1 MNITTLDPQVFFDA
15 AECFLA
21 LETPDMK
28 WNSPYHEFSCHAL
41 LKADSKKISEKE
53 SAYVDFYEETL
64 KHLGMFDTEAFFP
77 NHSYTDGSTTF
88 TFRQNCRFM
97 ALYLVGLHLQD
108 LQQNEN

>member
-21 LETPDMK
+21 LEEPDVN
-28 WNSPYHEFSCHAL
+28 WASPYHEFSCHAL
-41 LKADSKKISEKE
+41 LKADGRNISEEE

-64 KHLGMFDTEAFFP
+64 QHLGMFDTETFFP
-77 NHSYTDGSTTF
+77 NRSYCDDSTTF
-88 TFRQNCRFM
+88 TSRQISRFM
-97 ALYLVGLHLQD
+97 ALYLVGLRLQD